1 MPGFGRVFLCRP
13 DYPGHRTSSALFADA
28 PAFPQIV
35 AEPALQVGY
44 GHGMR
49 EVGVHLH
56 QSPVLSFVAEA
67 DGLELA
73 VLQARHQEIGEGRAA
88 AGARILSQPFDAW
101 LFQADGELFLQL
113 AQGAFGRCLQAFAAA
128 AGKVPVARE
137 GDVGFFVAFVDD
149 QAVAIEQRQLGAA
162 ERRNVVHRGL
172 RVAGWVNPA

>member
-1 MPGFGRVFLCRP
+1 MPSGIA
-13 DYPGHRTSSALFADA
+13 PGIGWVTPRALFADA

-35 AEPALQVGY
+35 AEPALQVGH

-56 QSPVLSFVAEA
+56 QSPVLSFVAET

-101 LFQADGELFLQL
+101 FFQADRELFLQF
-113 AQGAFGRCLQAFAAA
+113 AQGAFGGSFQAFAAA
-128 AGKVPVARE
+128 AGKVPVAGE
-137 GDVGFFVAFVDD
+137 GDAGFFIAFVDD
-149 QAVAIEQRQLGAA
+149 QAVAVEQRQLGAA
-162 ERRNVVHRGL
+162 EGGDIVNRGL
-172 RVAGWVNPA
+172 PVAGWVNPA